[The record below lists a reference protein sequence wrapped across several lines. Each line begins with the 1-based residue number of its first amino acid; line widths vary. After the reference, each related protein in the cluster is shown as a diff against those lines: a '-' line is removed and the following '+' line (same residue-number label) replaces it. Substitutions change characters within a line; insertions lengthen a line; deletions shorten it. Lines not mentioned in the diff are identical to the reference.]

1 MLSTRFIHFF
11 RHLNFRVLK
20 QVIDESGKHRLFGL
34 AAEMA
39 YNNLLALFPTLVA
52 ILTVIG
58 MLEIPQDKVDAL
70 AQQVLN
76 LAPEQVPLL
85 IKEFVGQIQLPQS
98 GKVLYISFIVALW
111 VASGAISAAM
121 SAMDEIYQIPPNLKR
136 PFWKAKLISLLLTI
150 GTISLVLIASFL
162 VFISDLIVELVQILT
177 EVPGVVFLSAW
188 TFFRWLLSLAI
199 IAYAFSI
206 IYRHG
211 PSRWPAGTPIM
222 PGAFIGALLWAVVS
236 RVFRVYVSNF
246 ANYNLTYGALSAG
259 IVLLLWLNLSSLV
272 MLIGAELNVTVGK
285 VMRSQKEKMF

>member
-1 MLSTRFIHFF
+1 MLSTRFIRFF

-136 PFWKAKLISLLLTI
+136 PFWKAKLVSLLLTI

-162 VFISDLIVELVQILT
+162 VFISDLIVELVQIIT
-177 EVPGVVFLSAW
+177 EVPGTTFLSTW

-236 RVFRVYVSNF
+236 RIFRVYVSNF